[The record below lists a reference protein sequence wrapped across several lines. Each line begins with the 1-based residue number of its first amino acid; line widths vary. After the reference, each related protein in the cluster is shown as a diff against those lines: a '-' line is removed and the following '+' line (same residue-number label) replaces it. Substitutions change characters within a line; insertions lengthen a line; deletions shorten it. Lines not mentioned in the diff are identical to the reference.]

1 MPMPPYRVL
10 CSGCDDQVA
19 QFKIASCWSDGVTQE
34 LKTYGLS
41 CAACLPAR
49 LTSARTKKTACR
61 LTAGESLESPGIY
74 EIARGTRDARLCR
87 RSDLEVEL
95 SESPPT
101 ST

>member
-1 MPMPPYRVL
+1 MPPYRVL

-41 CAACLPAR
+41 CTECLPAQ
-49 LTSARTKKTACR
+49 LVSARAKKHACR

-87 RSDLEVEL
+87 RSDLEIEL
-95 SESPPT
+95 SESPLS